1 MKDSEPAYHTSGKP
15 GNSQNAHNGELAI
28 AQEIAMQRRK
38 YAPAYY
44 MAFKGALSGSD
55 VRQNTQYNYLD
66 RICISV

>member
-1 MKDSEPAYHTSGKP
+1 
-15 GNSQNAHNGELAI
+15 
-28 AQEIAMQRRK
+28 MQRRK